1 MNLRIA
7 IRWNGGPAKVLTV
20 PYASSET
27 RVAINRVRAAGFL
40 ANQIPLHYP
49 IGPLSKAPHT
59 LSVYAVDPGVVLDE
73 IVVNADNTLR
83 SGNASEQPDSAS
95 PHLCRPAA
103 HDK

>member
-7 IRWNGGPAKVLTV
+7 IRWNGGPAKVLAV

-27 RVAINRVRAAGFL
+27 RIAINRVRAAGFL

-59 LSVYAVDPGVVLDE
+59 LSVYAVDPGVVL
-73 IVVNADNTLR
+73 VMLR
-83 SGNASEQPDSAS
+83 SNPTLQAPIY
-95 PHLCRPAA
+95 AA
-103 HDK
+103 RQRMTNRVR